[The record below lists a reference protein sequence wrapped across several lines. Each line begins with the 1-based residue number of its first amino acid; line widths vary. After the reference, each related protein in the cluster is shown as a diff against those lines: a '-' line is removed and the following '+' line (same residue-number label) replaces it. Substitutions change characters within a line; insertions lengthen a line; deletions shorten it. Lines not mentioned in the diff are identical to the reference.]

1 MTQFNPGTPAS
12 RRGGEMSV
20 YTALLAVA
28 AITLLLGIIVLV
40 QANTVQSGGP
50 FDLVS

>member
-1 MTQFNPGTPAS
+1 MTQFNPGTSAP
-12 RRGGEMSV
+12 RRGGELTV

-28 AITLLLGIIVLV
+28 AVTLLLGIIVLV
-40 QANTVQSGGP
+40 QANTAQAGGP

>member
-1 MTQFNPGTPAS
+1 MTQFNPGTSAP
-12 RRGGEMSV
+12 RRSGELTV

-28 AITLLLGIIVLV
+28 TITLLLGILVLV
-40 QANTVQSGGP
+40 QANTAQAGGP

>member
-1 MTQFNPGTPAS
+1 VTQFNPGTSAP
-12 RRGGEMSV
+12 RRGGELTV

-28 AITLLLGIIVLV
+28 AVTLLLGIIVLV
-40 QANTVQSGGP
+40 QANTAQAGGP

>member
-1 MTQFNPGTPAS
+1 MTQFNPGTPVP
-12 RRGGEMSV
+12 RRAGDMTV

-28 AITLLLGIIVLV
+28 AITLLLGIIALV
-40 QANTVQSGGP
+40 QANTAQAGGP